1 MVRSACSSSSSSC
14 ESCGESG
21 VGIRPIS
28 QLRRLRLRERK
39 EIVPGP
45 TVRGEAGPT
54 SDKPA
59 TPRIWRPKGKQRD
72 FPIAG

>member
-1 MVRSACSSSSSSC
+1 MVRSACSSFSSSY
-14 ESCGESG
+14 ESFREWGL
-21 VGIRPIS
+21 GIRPIS

-39 EIVPGP
+39 EIMPGP
-45 TVRGEAGPT
+45 TVGGEAGPT

-59 TPRIWRPKGKQRD
+59 TPRIWRPKRKQRD